1 MFWRKA
7 EVEIVLERRVY
18 HAGEVINA
26 RARIQAKGNLAIEE
40 ARVELRRSQR
50 YAYQRRERDNDGH
63 YRWSHTTD
71 VEHTAVETVRIL
83 GAGELTDGQFFE
95 YYLSFTLPEHAAPS
109 GDASLLDT
117 GWSLQLILN
126 RRRAIDVNAG
136 TSFQVLAPA
145 AQSSARI
152 ATQARSSTA
161 DRCAVLPEIP
171 CRDIQAGATIAGT
184 IIVFARQPV
193 EARQVR
199 VELVRIEQTEPR
211 SISSPTRG
219 RNDSTT
225 VVKQTIAAGG
235 ALPVGTPWGFPF
247 TLTVPADAHPT
258 AFTPRGTVRWLLRGV
273 VDRSLAEDYSG
284 EIEVNIYNGPATLS
298 PSPPPNGAQVP
309 CSSEANEPSATAV
322 TEMSAEAPV
331 AMSESLLLE
340 PDATNPLN
348 GRRFPLDQPL
358 VTLGRR
364 ETNTIVVPEQA
375 VSRTHAE
382 IRRVDSAYL
391 LRDLGSTSGT
401 YLNGAPLTG
410 EHALCPGDVVGLGP
424 DVTFTVRDAIPRG

>member
-1 MFWRKA
+1 MFWQQA
-7 EVEIVLERRVY
+7 EAEIMPERQIYIAGEIV
-18 HAGEVINA
+18 NA
-26 RARIQAKGNLAIEE
+26 RARIWGKGKLAIEE

-63 YRWSHTTD
+63 YRWSQTSD
-71 VEHTAVETVRIL
+71 VEHTAVETVRLL
-83 GAGELTDGQFFE
+83 GAGELADGQFFE
-95 YYLSFTLPEHAAPS
+95 HYLSFTLPEHAAPS

-152 ATQARSSTA
+152 ATQARSGTA

-171 CRDIQAGATIAGT
+171 YRDIQVGMTIAGT

-199 VELVRIEQTEPR
+199 VELVRVETTEPR
-211 SISSPTRG
+211 SVSSPTRG

-247 TLTVPADAHPT
+247 TLTVPPDAHPT
-258 AFTPRGTVRWLLRGV
+258 AFTPRGTVRWLLRGII
-273 VDRSLAEDYSG
+273 DRSLAEDYSG
-284 EIEVNIYNGPATLS
+284 AIEVNIYNGPAII
-298 PSPPPNGAQVP
+298 PPPPPPSGMNGAPDIAAQEQPAV
-309 CSSEANEPSATAV
+309 AGTTMAADAAT
-322 TEMSAEAPV
+322 TTPEE
-331 AMSESLLLE
+331 LLLE
-340 PDATNPLN
+340 PDSGNPLA
-348 GRRFPLDQPL
+348 GQLLPLDQPV

-382 IRRVDSAYL
+382 IRREGATYL
-391 LRDLGSTSGT
+391 LHDLGSTSGT
-401 YLNGAPLTG
+401 YLNGTPLVG
-410 EHALCPGDVVGLGP
+410 EQRLHPGDVIGLGS
-424 DVTFTVRDAIPRG
+424 DVAFTARTKALPR

>member
-7 EVEIVLERRVY
+7 EVEIVPERQVY
-18 HAGEVINA
+18 VAGEVINA
-26 RARIQAKGNLAIEE
+26 RARIIGKGTLAIEE

-50 YAYQRRERDNDGH
+50 YSYQRRERDNEGR
-63 YRWSHTTD
+63 YRWSSTSD

-83 GAGELTDGQFFE
+83 GAGELADGQFFE
-95 YYLSFTLPEHAAPS
+95 QYLSFTLPDHAAPS

-161 DRCAVLPEIP
+161 DRCAVLPELP
-171 CRDIQAGATIAGT
+171 YRDIQVGATITGT
-184 IIVFARQPV
+184 IIVFARQSV

-199 VELVRIEQTEPR
+199 VELVRVEETEPR
-211 SISSPTRG
+211 SSSSPTRG

-235 ALPVGTPWGFPF
+235 AFPVGAPWGFPF
-247 TLTVPADAHPT
+247 TLTIPADAHPT
-258 AFTPRGTVRWLLRGV
+258 AFTPRGTVRWLLRGI

-284 EIEVNIYNGPATLS
+284 EIEVNIYNGPAIET
-298 PSPPPNGAQVP
+298 PPPPPPPHVAQ
-309 CSSEANEPSATAV
+309 EAPDGDASATTDAAIAV
-322 TEMSAEAPV
+322 EAPTPTP
-331 AMSESLLLE
+331 ELLLLE
-340 PDATNPLN
+340 PAPGNPLS
-348 GRRFPLDQPL
+348 GQLFPLDQPI

-375 VSRTHAE
+375 VSRSHAE
-382 IRRVDSAYL
+382 IRQEGADYFL
-391 LRDLGSTSGT
+391 HDLGSTSGT
-401 YLNGAPLTG
+401 YLNGVRLADEQRLR
-410 EHALCPGDVVGLGP
+410 AGDLVSLGAG
-424 DVTFTVRDAIPRG
+424 VTFTVKGSAEQR